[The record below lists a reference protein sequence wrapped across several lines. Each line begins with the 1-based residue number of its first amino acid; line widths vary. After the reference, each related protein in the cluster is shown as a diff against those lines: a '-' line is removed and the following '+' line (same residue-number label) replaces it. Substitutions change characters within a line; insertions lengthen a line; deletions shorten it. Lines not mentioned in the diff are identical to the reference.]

1 MIRCTGLRA
10 SDSSHSVGR
19 RCRHFALG
27 RVRRVQTERG
37 SYIEGAM
44 CGRCWRELLATDAG
58 PLAAA
63 ADPYAPRWVLRLV
76 VSGGDGELLQ
86 AVAAR
91 GSGRLPRSIRRRL
104 TAGGV
109 AVSRGRGVVEVAR
122 WARVSQHGRVGVQPW
137 AVVLVATTMVGAA
150 SVAVLLR
157 SKGSDGSE
165 AAGTTVFMQTS
176 VTGTATTVTGTS
188 SSSPESTVISA
199 ATSSD
204 SANHVVSPT
213 LRVTTTSTT
222 TTPPVTTAAPVVK
235 TVSVVLGAGCTRV
248 AYESSKGVT
257 AVVLLEDGAEVASGA
272 TSAEWRGAPSSG
284 ATWSAR
290 LTVAGAWA
298 GAFQW
303 EGC

>member
-1 MIRCTGLRA
+1 
-10 SDSSHSVGR
+10 
-19 RCRHFALG
+19 
-27 RVRRVQTERG
+27 
-37 SYIEGAM
+37 M

-63 ADPYAPRWVLRLV
+63 ADPYAPGWVLGLV

-91 GSGRLPRSIRRRL
+91 GSGRLPRSIHRRL

-109 AVSRGRGVVEVAR
+109 AVLPGRGVVEVAR
-122 WARVSQHGRVGVQPW
+122 WARVSQHGRVGGPPW
-137 AVVLVATTMVGAA
+137 VVLLVATTMVGAA

-157 SKGSDGSE
+157 SNGSGGGE
-165 AAGTTVFMQTS
+165 AAGTTVLTQTS
-176 VTGTATTVTGTS
+176 VSDTAATVTSIS
-188 SSSPESTVISA
+188 SSSPESIQTSA
-199 ATSSD
+199 PTSSD
-204 SANHVVSPT
+204 SASHVVSPT
-213 LRVTTTSTT
+213 TRATTTSTT
-222 TTPPVTTAAPVVK
+222 TTPPVTTAAPTVK

-248 AYESSKGVT
+248 AYESTKGVT
-257 AVVLLEDGAEVASGA
+257 AVVLLEDGAEVANGA

-298 GAFQW
+298 GTFQW